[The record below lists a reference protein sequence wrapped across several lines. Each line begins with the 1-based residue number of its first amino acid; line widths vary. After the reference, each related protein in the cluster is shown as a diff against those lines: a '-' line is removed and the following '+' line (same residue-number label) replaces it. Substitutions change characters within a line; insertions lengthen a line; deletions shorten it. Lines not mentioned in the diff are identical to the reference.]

1 MGQCSLKGCMIYSDL
16 NLWALFWSSN
26 LIPMVH
32 LWSSNTDL
40 SLFRQKG
47 FLSPSHWFLV
57 CHFLSSSL
65 PLPRPLNLSFFL
77 KKRNKLFLSF
87 SQDYSL
93 AHLCPHPALFSAERV
108 RPPSKRELLDNLY
121 YGKQIKISDYK
132 RTGER
137 TGGGITSFFFSPL
150 FPPIESQTCIWMG
163 RAGCIQT
170 YTWIRL
176 CWGFPTHP

>member
-1 MGQCSLKGCMIYSDL
+1 MGRCSHKGRMIYSDL

-40 SLFRQKG
+40 RVSLSFSLIPRLT
-47 FLSPSHWFLV
+47 LSVFIT
-57 CHFLSSSL
+57 SSSSPFKSVL
-65 PLPRPLNLSFFL
+65 FL
-77 KKRNKLFLSF
+77 KKKRNYFCLFLRIIALHICVLTPLCFLRSVWGRHLNGSCWIIF
-87 SQDYSL
+87 TMESRLKSQITRGQ
-93 AHLCPHPALFSAERV
+93 ER
-108 RPPSKRELLDNLY
+108 E
-121 YGKQIKISDYK
+121 Q
-132 RTGER
+132 E
-137 TGGGITSFFFSPL
+137 GGLQVCFFSPL